1 MAAKRALHWWAG
13 AVVVVAAVSG
23 CVYYDSRWL
32 QNAAEKK
39 RAEARLH
46 PAALGSDRPH
56 TGLGR
61 VALVRAYATRA
72 YAAETINWEEQFDT
86 LLADASRVL
95 EPALGITL
103 ENGGTNLWEP
113 ETGEAEPTAAIDAL
127 AKQDSGEGVHW
138 VAGFLQSVPKLVT
151 DYHRLGVG
159 RLLSKYMVLRGSA
172 DPAELDALGKFD
184 GVNEAERQKI
194 YSERRRHKIV
204 AVFLH
209 ELGHTLGATHRTER
223 RTLMSPTYDP
233 NERGF
238 DDATLGLLKVTLP
251 HHLSG
256 VPYRAAPSAL
266 AYLEKD
272 DGGWVGSDRE
282 GWMDTLKRLAPP
294 TRTEHSDTPNS
305 LPPIA
310 SAPPIPAPEHALA
323 KTTPVPFTTMTRQDR
338 STYDKAL
345 AAEKT
350 EDSRVAWDMA
360 LPLFDAYP
368 RVVEVQELR
377 CRLAKERHF
386 ISGVVYVHCSRL
398 EALGKPTE

>member
-1 MAAKRALHWWAG
+1 MAAARALHRWAWAAVVIAG
-13 AVVVVAAVSG
+13 ASG

-32 QNAAEKK
+32 QNAEEKK

-46 PAALGSDRPH
+46 PATLGSNRPH

-61 VALVRAYATRA
+61 IALVRAYATRA
-72 YAAETINWEEQFDT
+72 YAAETLNWEEQFDA

-127 AKQDSGEGVHW
+127 SKQDTGEGVHW

-159 RLLSKYMVLRGSA
+159 RLMSKYMVLRGSA
-172 DPAELDALGKFD
+172 DAAELDALGKFD
-184 GVNEAERQKI
+184 GVSESERQKI

-209 ELGHTLGATHRTER
+209 ELGHTLGATHRTAR
-223 RTLMSPTYDP
+223 DTIMSPAYSP

-238 DDATLGLLKVTLP
+238 DDATLGLFRVTLP
-251 HHLSG
+251 NHLAGTPFRS
-256 VPYRAAPSAL
+256 APSAL
-266 AYLEKD
+266 AYFEKD

-282 GWMDTLKRLAPP
+282 GWMNTLRRMTPPDRTGHGDTASSPPEVSKASSSAAPAEAETLP
-294 TRTEHSDTPNS
+294 LPFTSMTRRDRATYDQ
-305 LPPIA
+305 
-310 SAPPIPAPEHALA
+310 ALA
-323 KTTPVPFTTMTRQDR
+323 T
-338 STYDKAL
+338 
-345 AAEKT
+345 EKSG
-350 EDSRVAWDMA
+350 DAKGAWDAA

-398 EALGKPTE
+398 AALGKPTD